1 MIEMSKSDVLEI
13 LKAVSL
19 LEGFL
24 FSVPNTS
31 LVMDCLEPSIN
42 LLTNVLLKEQTN
54 DKPS

>member
-1 MIEMSKSDVLEI
+1 MLIMKKSDVLEV

-42 LLTNVLLKEQTN
+42 LLTNLLLQEQTN